1 MFCPKHPNYKGL
13 RKPQRDCPICQAVY
27 ETKQAEKR
35 VNILEEQV
43 KELTKQST
51 IIVHPYTQKRI
62 KFGLISDTHLGSM
75 YEELEFLKFAYK
87 IFKKEKIEN
96 VYHAG
101 DVLEGEK
108 IYRGQEYEIR
118 YHGVDEQ
125 VEHCVKDYPKIDGI
139 TTYFI
144 DGNHTLSFHNE
155 AGVDVGR
162 IINLQR
168 KDLVYVGKEE
178 ADIRLENKN
187 GSCILRLVH
196 PGGGTAYAISYTVQ
210 KYINS
215 LTGGEKPNIVG
226 IGHFHK
232 TEYLFFRNVHAFQA
246 GCFQAQTPFMRRKR
260 TPAMVGFWIIDITLD
275 KGSVIR
281 CRGEFIPKFN

>member
-1 MFCPKHPNYKGL
+1 MICEKHPNYQGL
-13 RKPQRDCPICQAVY
+13 RKPRNNCQTCIAIY
-27 ETKQAEKR
+27 EAKQAEGRIK
-35 VNILEEQV
+35 ILETQV
-43 KELTKQST
+43 QELTKQST
-51 IIVHPYTQKRI
+51 VIIHPYTQRRI

-87 IFKKEKIEN
+87 IFQKEKITN

-101 DVLEGEK
+101 DIIEGGK

-125 VEHCVKDYPKIDGI
+125 VEHCVREYPQIDGI

-144 DGNHTLSFHNE
+144 DGNHTLSFYND
-155 AGVDVGR
+155 AGVDVGS
-162 IINLQR
+162 IISGIR

-178 ADIRLENKN
+178 ADITIQAKS
-187 GSCILRLVH
+187 GSCKLRLVH

-215 LTGGEKPNIVG
+215 LTGGEKPNIIG

-260 TPAMVGFWIIDITLD
+260 TPAMVGFWIIDVVIKD
-275 KGSVIR
+275 NSVIR
-281 CRGEFIPKFN
+281 CRGEWIPMFK